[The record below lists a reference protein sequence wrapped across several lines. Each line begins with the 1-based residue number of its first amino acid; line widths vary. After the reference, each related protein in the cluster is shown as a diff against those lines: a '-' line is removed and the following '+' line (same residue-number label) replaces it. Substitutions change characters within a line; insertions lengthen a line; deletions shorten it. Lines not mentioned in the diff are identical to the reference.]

1 LESGS
6 VNCCTPRAG
15 GPPRRGRGFTL
26 IELLVVVVIIGI
38 VVTFAVLSVGF
49 NQSHELKE
57 QAQRL
62 TALIKLAHQESILNS
77 QELAVQLADK
87 GYRFYALNNQGK
99 WVPWDDKGPYHPVDF
114 PDDVEMKVT
123 IEGQD
128 SQSGGT
134 SGNQSGGMGLGG
146 DDTPT
151 SLVYI
156 LSSGELTPF
165 ELTLRR
171 RDADDAYKITGKLN
185 GDVAMETEKG

>member
-1 LESGS
+1 M
-6 VNCCTPRAG
+6 
-15 GPPRRGRGFTL
+15 
-26 IELLVVVVIIGI
+26 VVVIIGI
-38 VVTFAVLSVGF
+38 VVTFAVLSVNL
-49 NQSHELKE
+49 NQGHELKE

-62 TALIKLAHQESILNS
+62 TALIKLARQESILNA
-77 QELAVQLADK
+77 QELAVQFADK

-114 PDDVEMKVT
+114 ADDVEMKVT

-128 SQSGGT
+128 SRSGGT
-134 SGNQSGGMGLGG
+134 SASQSGGMGLGG
-146 DDTPT
+146 DDQPD

-171 RDADDAYKITGKLN
+171 GNAADAFKVTGKIN
-185 GDVAMETEKG
+185 GDVTLETEKG

>member
-1 LESGS
+1 M
-6 VNCCTPRAG
+6 
-15 GPPRRGRGFTL
+15 
-26 IELLVVVVIIGI
+26 VVVIIGI
-38 VVTFAVLSVGF
+38 VVTFAVLSVSF
-49 NQSHELKE
+49 NQGHKLKE

-62 TALIKLAHQESILNS
+62 TALIKLARQESILDAR
-77 QELAVQLADK
+77 ELAVQFADK

-114 PDDVEMKVT
+114 PDDVEMKVS

-128 SQSGGT
+128 SQSG
-134 SGNQSGGMGLGG
+134 SQSGDTQLGG
-146 DDTPT
+146 DDSPT

-171 RDADDAYKITGKLN
+171 RDAGDTYKITGKLN
-185 GDVAMETEKG
+185 GDVAMDTEKG